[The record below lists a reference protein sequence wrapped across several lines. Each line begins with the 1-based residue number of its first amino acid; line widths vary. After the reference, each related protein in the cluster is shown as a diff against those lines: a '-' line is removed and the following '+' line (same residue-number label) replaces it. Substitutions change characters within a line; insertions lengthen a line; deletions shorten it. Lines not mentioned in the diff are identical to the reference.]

1 MGLPKLKRINPPE
14 DIGGGL
20 ERYAEI
26 MDGTG
31 ASAYRFKQPKEKKMV
46 AKSKKSKTKTPT
58 VRSRKGMRGGSVAG
72 APRVCGVCRKSGHN
86 SRSHEPGGKLAKG
99 R

>member
-1 MGLPKLKRINPPE
+1 M
-14 DIGGGL
+14 
-20 ERYAEI
+20 
-26 MDGTG
+26 
-31 ASAYRFKQPKEKKMV
+31 S
-46 AKSKKSKTKTPT
+46 KSKKGVKTGKSKTKTPT